1 MWTDAP
7 VAVVA
12 GFFAVMGVVALARP
26 GFVVGLFG
34 APAPTRDGRNEVRA
48 VYGGF
53 GLAVAAILV
62 VALREPAL
70 RQGVLVCVA
79 AALAGMA
86 AGRVVSF
93 AIDRGAGR
101 MPLLFGAVEL
111 ALAGMLLT
119 VWMSERGATQDEAA
133 VRAVETSYDEAWNR
147 GDAGALAALLTEDAL
162 LVNPYGEVA
171 VGREA
176 FRTVIGGLLAGRFA
190 GSRHHATIVRVQ
202 FVADDVALAD
212 GSAVLSDMPG
222 GAAPI
227 EHTFTDVLV
236 LRDGRWQIAA
246 IRAYVFAPAPR

>member
-26 GFVVGLFG
+26 GFVVGLFV

-53 GLAVAAILV
+53 GRAVAAILV
-62 VALREPAL
+62 VALRERAL

-147 GDAGALAALLTEDAL
+147 GDAGAL
-162 LVNPYGEVA
+162 
-171 VGREA
+171 
-176 FRTVIGGLLAGRFA
+176 
-190 GSRHHATIVRVQ
+190 
-202 FVADDVALAD
+202 
-212 GSAVLSDMPG
+212 
-222 GAAPI
+222 
-227 EHTFTDVLV
+227 
-236 LRDGRWQIAA
+236 
-246 IRAYVFAPAPR
+246 